1 MRYSISDLEQ
11 LSGIQA
17 HTIRMWEQRY
27 HALSPLRSEGNTR
40 YYTDQHLVRLLNIA
54 SISQQGLKISQICSL
69 SEAAIAE
76 LIDTEIKATI
86 SSNQQAEFY
95 ITQLLRSGIA
105 YDERTFDELLSKYIK
120 NYGLKSTYVDVLYP
134 LLVRLGLMWRKDS
147 ICAAQEHFL
156 SNIIRQKIAV
166 AINEIPYPQEN
177 ATKWL
182 LFLPQEEEHEIGI
195 LFAHYLLRQHGQ
207 QVIYLGSRVPMKSV
221 EQAIAA
227 NDIQHI
233 LLFMVNVKQRIYA
246 QNYIDSLSANNIG
259 IQIHLAGSGKL
270 LADLQLPKNVNW
282 IKGIEEFSMLAGS
295 TYGEA

>member
-40 YYTDQHLVRLLNIA
+40 YYTDQQLVRLLNIV

-69 SEAAIAE
+69 SEAAIGE

-95 ITQLLRSGIA
+95 VTQLLKSGIA
-105 YDERTFDELLSKYIK
+105 YDERSFDELLSKCIK
-120 NYGLKSTYVDVLYP
+120 TYGLKSTYVDVLYP

-166 AINEIPYPQEN
+166 AINELPYPKEG
-177 ATKWL
+177 AGTWL
-182 LFLPQEEEHEIGI
+182 LFLPHEEEHEIGI
-195 LFAHYLLRQHGQ
+195 LFAHYLLRQYGQ
-207 QVIYLGSRVPMKSV
+207 QVIYLGSRVPIKSV

-246 QNYIDSLSANNIG
+246 QSYIDSLSANNAE

-282 IKGIEEFSMLAGS
+282 IKGIEEFSMLTGS
-295 TYGEA
+295 THGEA